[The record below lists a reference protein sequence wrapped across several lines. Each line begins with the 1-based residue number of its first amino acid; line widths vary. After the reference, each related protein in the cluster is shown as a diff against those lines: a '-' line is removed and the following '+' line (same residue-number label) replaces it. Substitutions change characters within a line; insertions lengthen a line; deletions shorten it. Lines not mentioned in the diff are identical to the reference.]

1 MRQRRQPN
9 AMTIEQRET
18 AQDAYKR
25 LLNDSLSPAFR
36 KRGFSGSAG
45 RYSLSSKT
53 HWALLGFQKSAYSDR
68 DSIKFT
74 INVMVVLR
82 SDWDKFRALSPA
94 SPARPTPN
102 AHYSREIG
110 GERIG
115 KLDPANRFDK
125 WWTLQP
131 ESNLESIA
139 ADVLHDVDH
148 WALPWMQAQITEP

>member
-1 MRQRRQPN
+1 
-9 AMTIEQRET
+9 MTIEQRET

-45 RYSLSSKT
+45 RYSLNSKT

-82 SDWDKFRALSPA
+82 SDWDQFRALSPA
-94 SPARPTPN
+94 SPARPSPS

-115 KLDPANRFDK
+115 MLDPVNRRDK
-125 WWTLQP
+125 
-131 ESNLESIA
+131 
-139 ADVLHDVDH
+139 
-148 WALPWMQAQITEP
+148 